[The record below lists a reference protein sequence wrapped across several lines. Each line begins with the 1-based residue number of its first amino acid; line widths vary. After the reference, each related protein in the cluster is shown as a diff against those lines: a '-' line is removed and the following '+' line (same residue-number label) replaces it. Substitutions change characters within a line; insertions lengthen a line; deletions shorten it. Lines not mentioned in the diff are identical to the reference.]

1 MRAYE
6 PRGRLAATP
15 SNIVDKSGLSLHELI
30 HCFIHSFV
38 ISPSFKKLHIQA
50 TKPTNSYES
59 SATTMAVLNN
69 DRTATGSDD
78 LNFRQILDKGG
89 RDQGKLT

>member
-1 MRAYE
+1 MRVYE

-15 SNIVDKSGLSLHELI
+15 SNIVDKSGLSLHGLI

-38 ISPSFKKLHIQA
+38 ISPI

-69 DRTATGSDD
+69 DRTAAGSDD